1 MEYIPGGEL
10 LEYVKQKG
18 ANGLS
23 EIEAKMFFTQLTEAV
38 CYCHNKF
45 IIHRD
50 LKPENVL
57 LTENKQ
63 IKVTSPNIII
73 VN

>member
-10 LEYVKQKG
+10 TEYIKQKG
-18 ANGLS
+18 GNGLS
-23 EIEAKMFFTQLTEAV
+23 ELEAKTFFTQLTDAV

-45 IIHRD
+45 VIHRD

-57 LTENKQ
+57 LTDNKQ
-63 IKVTSPNIII
+63 IKVN
-73 VN
+73 